1 MDRPILPVAVLALLT
16 FCSPDRNRQASD
28 TGMGGAT
35 AGGLSSN
42 DTMPTGGADSAAP
55 AGHATP
61 SPAGILSQLSVANTA
76 EIRLAGT
83 VAKQATSPQVKQV
96 ARKLAADHAK
106 NLEQLR
112 ALAQKLSLSLTSP
125 QGGASPDTTAL
136 PPDLQGKSGTELDRA
151 FVQHEIQ
158 EHQANIE
165 KIRSQMIPAAQDE
178 QIKTYLQKTVTEMEG
193 HLAALQRAQQQL
205 GA

>member
-1 MDRPILPVAVLALLT
+1 MKRPIVPVAVLALLT
-16 FCSPDRNRQASD
+16 FCSPDRNRQTPE

-35 AGGLSSN
+35 SGGLSSN
-42 DTMPTGGADSAAP
+42 DTIPTGGADSAAP
-55 AGHATP
+55 AGSAAP
-61 SPAGILSQLSVANTA
+61 SPAGILSQLSVANAA

-83 VAKQATSPQVKQV
+83 VAKQAASPQVKQV
-96 ARKLAADHAK
+96 ARKLAADHGK

-112 ALAQKLSLSLTSP
+112 ALAQKLNLSLTSP

-136 PPDLQGKSGTELDRA
+136 PPDLQGKSGSELDRA
-151 FVQHEIQ
+151 FVEHEIQ

-165 KIRSQMIPAAQDE
+165 KIRSQMIPAAQNE

-193 HLAALQRAQQQL
+193 HLAALQQAQQQL